1 MRKTNLALLVAVLVS
16 SPLAL
21 ADGHQGGYDDSGS
34 DGGYQGG
41 GDYDDGYGGGPVAA
55 GDVTNKNDVGN
66 EIYTIDNSGNYDK
79 TVTYTSSHD
88 KDLSVKD
95 SFNYDAHYDAKHTVD
110 HSYTVKDSYNQDNDA
125 LLMHNI
131 DNDRSHRY
139 TDNSDNSK
147 HWEDNSTHDYSQD
160 WHIDMDTNHFV
171 SKAELDGS
179 VAQSS
184 VKYGGG
190 CCDSGYGERGG
201 RYGSGGSGGGGMSEV
216 MVTQSNE
223 MNNSF
228 AGASGINMAGQNAG
242 NNSLVQQSASTN
254 AILY

>member
-21 ADGHQGGYDDSGS
+21 ADDYGTQGGYD
-34 DGGYQGG
+34 GYQGG
-41 GDYDDGYGGGPVAA
+41 GGYDGGPVA
-55 GDVTNKNDVGN
+55 GDDVTNNTDVGN
-66 EIYTIDNSGNYDK
+66 KILTVDNSGNK
-79 TVTYTSSHD
+79 HKHVTYTSTYD
-88 KDLSVKD
+88 KDLKVTD
-95 SFNYDAHYDAKHTVD
+95 SFNTDYNYDVD
-110 HSYTVKDSYNQDNDA
+110 KSWDKSYSVNDSYNQDNDA
-125 LLMHNI
+125 LLMHNLN
-131 DNDRSHRY
+131 NDRSHRY

-190 CCDSGYGERGG
+190 CCDSGYGDSRG
-201 RYGSGGSGGGGMSEV
+201 RYGSGGGAGMSEV